1 METAPFETAAIDA
14 YPTRS
19 AWDAAAAELVGTM
32 LHRWNLTPGTAFV
45 GGEAASVLRV
55 TKADGTSA
63 VLKVGFPHA
72 EAIWEAVA
80 LEGWGPELAPRVLRQ
95 DAWTW
100 SLLLEDVQPGIPLLR
115 YRVPAK
121 DALRSA
127 ARLHRVLSAMPVPDG
142 VPRLDESVRPFYD
155 KAVSRLRQHLPLLG
169 ENGAVLEEGLA
180 VLGGLLDS
188 AAGDAFLHGDFNPGN
203 VISSDRG
210 WRAIDPKPMRGDAAF
225 DLWPLVSQLG
235 SPWTD
240 QNPERVLLDQLR
252 FACEIAEVD
261 SQRAAQ
267 WGFARA
273 ALNISWFLDDEDGRA
288 ALVAMREAR
297 AWRAVSGLSSAL

>member
-1 METAPFETAAIDA
+1 METAQFEATAIDA
-14 YPTRS
+14 YPSRL

-32 LHRWNLTPGTAFV
+32 LHRWNLTPGQPFV

-55 TKADGTSA
+55 TTAEGTSA
-63 VLKVGFPHA
+63 VLKVGFPHV
-72 EAIWEAVA
+72 EATWEAVA
-80 LEGWGPELAPRVLRQ
+80 LEGWGPALAPRVLRQ

-127 ARLHRVLSAMPVPDG
+127 ARLYKLLAARPIPDG
-142 VPRLDESVRPFYD
+142 IPRLDEALRPFLE

-169 ENGAVLEEGLA
+169 ENGGVLEAGLTRLA
-180 VLGGLLDS
+180 HLLDVS
-188 AAGDAFLHGDFNPGN
+188 AGDTFLHGDFNPGN
-203 VISSDRG
+203 VISSDTG
-210 WRAIDPKPMRGDAAF
+210 WRAIDPKPMRGDSAF

-235 SPWTD
+235 SPWADEHPERILTD
-240 QNPERVLLDQLR
+240 QLQFV
-252 FACEIAEVD
+252 AGIAGVD
-261 SQRAAQ
+261 PQRAAH

-273 ALNISWFLDDEDGRA
+273 ALNISWFLDDQDARA
-288 ALVAMREAR
+288 ALTAMREAKT
-297 AWRAVSGLSSAL
+297 WQAVSAA

>member
-1 METAPFETAAIDA
+1 MQSTPFETTAIDA
-14 YPTRS
+14 YASKS

-32 LHRWNLTPGTAFV
+32 LHRWNLTPGPAFV

-55 TKADGTSA
+55 TTAEGSSA
-63 VLKVGFPHA
+63 VLKVGFPHV
-72 EAIWEAVA
+72 EAIWEAVG
-80 LEGWGPELAPRVLRQ
+80 LEGWGAALAPRVLRQ

-115 YRVPAK
+115 YQVPAK

-127 ARLHRVLSAMPVPDG
+127 ARLYRVLAAVPVPEG
-142 VPRLDESVRPFYD
+142 IPRLDDSMRPFLD
-155 KAVSRLRQHLPLLG
+155 KAATRLRQHLPILG
-169 ENGAVLEEGLA
+169 ENGDVLEGGLA
-180 VLGGLLDS
+180 ALRSLLDS
-188 AAGDAFLHGDFNPGN
+188 TPGDAFLHGDFNPGN

-210 WRAIDPKPMRGDAAF
+210 WRVIDPKPLRGDAAF

-240 QNPERVLLDQLR
+240 PHPELVLLDQLR
-252 FACEIAEVD
+252 FAAEIAGVD
-261 SQRAAQ
+261 VQRAAQ

-273 ALNISWFLDDEDGRA
+273 ALNISWFLDDQDGRA
-288 ALVAMREAR
+288 ALAALREAR
-297 AWRAVSGLSSAL
+297 AWRAVAG